1 MNAVACALAP
11 KVRSLEPFA
20 RLRPKRRERCA
31 DGERVEDLTGLVRAV
46 ALQRDRAA
54 FCTIFEVMAP
64 RVKAFLRR
72 GGADDQTAEDV
83 TQDVMI
89 TVWQRAAMYDPA
101 KASVSTWV
109 FTIARNRRI
118 DLIRRARRP
127 EIDVVETEMRA
138 EEDPAHRE
146 MEARL
151 DAPALA
157 SAMQRLPS
165 DQKALLELAF
175 FEDKTHTAIA
185 ESLGLPLGTVKSRL
199 RLGLAKLRAALGDI
213 S

>member
-1 MNAVACALAP
+1 M
-11 KVRSLEPFA
+11 E
-20 RLRPKRRERCA
+20 E
-31 DGERVEDLTGLVRAV
+31 LTGLVREI
-46 ALQRDRAA
+46 ALHRDRQA
-54 FCTIFEVMAP
+54 FCRVFELMAP

-83 TQDVMI
+83 AQDVMI
-89 TVWQRAAMYDPA
+89 AVWQRASMYDPA
-101 KASVSTWV
+101 KASVSTWI

-127 EIDVVETEMRA
+127 EVDVTEIDA
-138 EEDPAHRE
+138 PDEDDSAHRA

-157 SAMQRLPS
+157 SAMQRLPR

-199 RLGLAKLRAALGDI
+199 RLGLAKLRAALGDG

>member
-1 MNAVACALAP
+1 MNAAAGMLAP
-11 KVRSLEPFA
+11 RARSS
-20 RLRPKRRERCA
+20 RRPAGWRMHGHGRGA
-31 DGERVEDLTGLVRAV
+31 DGDGVDDLTGLVQAV
-46 ALQRDRAA
+46 ALRRDRAA

-89 TVWQRAAMYDPA
+89 AVWQRAAMYDPS

-118 DLIRRARRP
+118 DLIRRAKRP
-127 EIDVVETEMRA
+127 EADATRTEVRL
-138 EEDPAHRE
+138 EDDPAHRE

-157 SAMQRLPS
+157 SAMARLPG

-199 RLGLAKLRAALGDI
+199 RLGLAKLRAALGDR

>member
-11 KVRSLEPFA
+11 KVRDSGPSARWRPRPTEPS
-20 RLRPKRRERCA
+20 A
-31 DGERVEDLTGLVRAV
+31 DGDGVEELTGLVREI
-46 ALQRDRAA
+46 ALHRDRQA
-54 FCTIFEVMAP
+54 FCRVFELMAP

-83 TQDVMI
+83 AQDVMI
-89 TVWQRAAMYDPA
+89 AVWQRASMYDPA
-101 KASVSTWV
+101 KASVSTWI

-127 EIDVVETEMRA
+127 EVDVTEIDA
-138 EEDPAHRE
+138 PDEDDSAHRA

-157 SAMQRLPS
+157 SAMQRLPR

-199 RLGLAKLRAALGDI
+199 RLGLAKLRAALGDG